1 MSFLERPFFA
11 SPDYLQKELQL
22 SDSPIDILPTRPR
35 RNEVLHPSGWPR
47 PKGYANGIKARGD
60 LLFIGGLVGWDEH
73 GRFPA
78 DFVDQ
83 TRQLLRNIAAV
94 LAEGGAAPRHIVR
107 MTWYVRDMDEY
118 LNARPALGEVYRE
131 VMGDHYPAMALVA
144 VTRLVEPKARL
155 EIETTAVVP
164 E

>member
-1 MSFLERPFFA
+1 MV
-11 SPDYLQKELQL
+11 LQ
-22 SDSPIDILPTRPR
+22 PA
-35 RNEVLHPSGWPR
+35 GWPQ

-60 LLFIGGLVGWDEH
+60 LLFIGGMVGWDEH

-78 DFVDQ
+78 GFRRADAPAAWP
-83 TRQLLRNIAAV
+83 TSSRCWPKAALRAQ
-94 LAEGGAAPRHIVR
+94 HIVR

-118 LNARPALGEVYRE
+118 LQARPALGEVYRE

-144 VTRLVEPKARL
+144 VTRLVEPEARL

-164 E
+164 D

>member
-1 MSFLERPFFA
+1 MSN
-11 SPDYLQKELQL
+11 
-22 SDSPIDILPTRPR
+22 SPIDTLPPR
-35 RNEVLHPSGWPR
+35 ATANVVLQPSGWPR

-60 LLFIGGLVGWDEH
+60 LLFIGGMVGWDEH

-78 DFVDQ
+78 DFVGQ
-83 TRQLLRNIAAV
+83 TRQLLANIVAV

-118 LNARPALGEVYRE
+118 LKARPALGDVYRE
-131 VMGDHYPAMALVA
+131 VMGEHYPAMSLVA
-144 VTRLVEPKARL
+144 VTRLVEPEARL

-164 E
+164 ER